1 MILKSRLISIFL
13 FIIIIIS
20 QLYFDK
26 PFCDNNAVVNNC
38 SNNEIIENIVDE
50 KNETNAYKQKIEN
63 QNDAWKVTIK
73 KINVN
78 AEIAD
83 GVTPDVLNKYV
94 GHFKQS
100 GYASG
105 NIALAA
111 HNRGYAVNYF
121 NKIKE
126 LNIGDEIEYSYMGK
140 VQVYLVYENRVIEDT
155 NVEVVENTSEN
166 IITLITCVENK
177 PAQRRCIRGKLKQ

>member
-1 MILKSRLISIFL
+1 MILKSKLISIFL

-20 QLYFDK
+20 QLYLDK
-26 PFCDNNAVVNNC
+26 PFCANNAVMNNS
-38 SNNEIIENIVDE
+38 SNNEVIENVI
-50 KNETNAYKQKIEN
+50 NENHDANVYKQKIED
-63 QNDAWKVTIK
+63 QNDIWRISIK

-100 GYASG
+100 GYNSG

-140 VQVYLVYENRVIEDT
+140 IRTYLVYENKVIEDT

>member
-1 MILKSRLISIFL
+1 MILKSRLISNFL

-50 KNETNAYKQKIEN
+50 KNETNVSKQKIEN
-63 QNDAWKVTIK
+63 QNDVWKVTIK
-73 KINVN
+73 KININ

-140 VQVYLVYENRVIEDT
+140 VQTYLVYENRVIEDT

>member
-20 QLYFDK
+20 QLYLDK
-26 PFCDNNAVVNNC
+26 PFYANNAVIND
-38 SNNEIIENIVDE
+38 SS
-50 KNETNAYKQKIEN
+50 KNEVMENVIDENHETNVYKQKIEN
-63 QNDAWKVTIK
+63 LNDTWKVTIK

-140 VQVYLVYENRVIEDT
+140 IQTYLVYENKVIEDT
-155 NVEVVENTSEN
+155 NVEVVKNTSEN

>member
-1 MILKSRLISIFL
+1 M
-13 FIIIIIS
+13 
-20 QLYFDK
+20 YFDK